1 MSKFYAKARE
11 DGGLEFPS
19 GFARDKFRAYLKENI
34 GLRLEISPI
43 VPESPRQRAYYHG
56 AVLPM
61 WAFLDGL
68 DYKDVGILE
77 QMHEIAKREFNGEII
92 VVNGKKQKVGK
103 SSKGLLNSGYLERV
117 IDYLVENY
125 AIDPGA
131 VLNPDQYKYFRDAIF
146 PVSDHEDYIDYLL
159 STGAL
164 RYQV

>member
-1 MSKFYAKARE
+1 MTKFYAKARD
-11 DGGLEFPS
+11 DGGLQFPS
-19 GFARDKFRAYLKENI
+19 DFAREKFKQYLKENAGI
-34 GLRLEISPI
+34 RLEISPF
-43 VPESPRQRAYYHG
+43 VPESSKQRAYYHG

-61 WAFLDGL
+61 WAFLDGK
-68 DYKDVGILE
+68 DYKDTHVLE
-77 QMHEIAKREFNGEII
+77 YMHEVAKREFNGEIV

-125 AIDPGA
+125 AIDQGA
-131 VLNPDQYKYFRDAIF
+131 VLNPDQYKYFRDVIF